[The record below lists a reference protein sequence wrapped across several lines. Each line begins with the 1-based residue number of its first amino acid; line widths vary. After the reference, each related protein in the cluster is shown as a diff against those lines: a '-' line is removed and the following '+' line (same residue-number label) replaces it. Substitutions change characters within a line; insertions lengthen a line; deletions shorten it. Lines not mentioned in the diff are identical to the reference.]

1 MRRLARLPVASA
13 VAIPAIA
20 VLLAVAPPVAAQV
33 PLRAQTDAPCGAG
46 TTLSGHVVEARSR
59 LPLPSALVRAAA
71 LGADGDSVVRRAR
84 TREDGLFQFCGLE
97 DGTELRLSPTWDGNS
112 GRARSV
118 TSGSGGEL
126 VVLEI
131 DLGEPTFLAL
141 TIRDATTLEP
151 VPGVSVLLEPLD
163 LGGIS
168 DEQGRLATREVPPG
182 EYTVRAHHLA
192 YAAFADR
199 VVVEEHGAEEFEI
212 LMRPAAIALEPLEV
226 RITGR
231 DPILVGQGFYD
242 RLATLEEGEFFDYWD
257 VEPYALLSTF
267 VAQDGFIPCPID
279 GCVYFING
287 RIWEKS
293 VYGMNTDS
301 ENTSNLDL
309 PSFGKI
315 RGVERIRCADLPPRM
330 MNQLETLT
338 LSCWAYLVWEG
349 FRRVRSERDPP
360 ADGMTL
366 MEREGRVEKK
376 PDGGN

>member
-1 MRRLARLPVASA
+1 MRRQPRLPLASSA
-13 VAIPAIA
+13 VIPATSA
-20 VLLAVAPPVAAQV
+20 LLALASPAAAQV
-33 PLRAQTDAPCGAG
+33 PLRAETDAPCGAG
-46 TTLSGHVVEARSR
+46 TTLSGHVVELRSR

-71 LGADGDSVVRRAR
+71 LGADGDSVVRSAR
-84 TREDGLFQFCGLE
+84 TRQDGQFQFCGLE
-97 DGTELRLSPTWDGNS
+97 DGTELRLSTTWDGNA

-118 TSGSGGEL
+118 TAGSGAEIL
-126 VVLEI
+126 ILEI

-141 TIRDATTLEP
+141 TTRDATTLEP

-168 DEQGRLATREVPPG
+168 DENGRLATREVPPG

-212 LMRPAAIALEPLEV
+212 LLQPAAIAVEPLEV
-226 RITGR
+226 RVTGR

-267 VAQDGFIPCPID
+267 IQADGFIPC
-279 GCVYFING
+279 GVSACVYFING

-293 VYGMNTDS
+293 VYQG
-301 ENTSNLDL
+301 LDE

-315 RGVERIRCADLPPRM
+315 RGVERIRCTDLPPGM
-330 MNQLETLT
+330 MNQLETLS
-338 LSCWAYLVWEG
+338 LDCWAYLIWEG

-360 ADGMTL
+360 TDGMTL

-376 PDGGN
+376 KPDGGG